1 MTNHMNQFNLL
12 WIFILT
18 TSIFKICQSCV
29 AAVHTYI
36 YTHVHCLA
44 NTCAP
49 NKSTAIRSKQGQTQ
63 VSKLGSTQGQCTD
76 KRVKKASD
84 KAIQTA
90 NVENRLSK
98 AEAQKCQRHEAT
110 KGSQV
115 QLKVYRVQTKMSTT
129 H

>member
-1 MTNHMNQFNLL
+1 M
-12 WIFILT
+12 
-18 TSIFKICQSCV
+18 

-44 NTCAP
+44 NSCAP

-90 NVENRLSK
+90 NVETGYQRRRLRNAKDMKQRKVHKYNSK
-98 AEAQKCQRHEAT
+98 FTECRPK
-110 KGSQV
+110 
-115 QLKVYRVQTKMSTT
+115 
-129 H
+129 